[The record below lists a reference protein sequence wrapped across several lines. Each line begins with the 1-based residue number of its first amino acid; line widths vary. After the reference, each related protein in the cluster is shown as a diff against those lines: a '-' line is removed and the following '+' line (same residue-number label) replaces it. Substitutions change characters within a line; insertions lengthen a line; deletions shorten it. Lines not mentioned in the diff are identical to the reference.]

1 MATIAD
7 KTVLVTGANRGV
19 GHALVEEAL
28 KRGAKRVYA
37 GTRQAWAHPHE
48 RVTPVALDVTN
59 QAQVREAVDIVG
71 PLDVLVNNAGVLA
84 YDDLSDRGLIEQ
96 HLAVNLF
103 GTIEVT
109 QAFLPL
115 LARPGGRV
123 INNLSVNALAPL
135 PRIPAYSISKAAAF
149 SFTQSLR
156 ALLGGTG
163 ITVHAVLT
171 GPVDT
176 DLVRTFDTPK
186 ASPSSVAQ
194 AIFNGV
200 ENEEEDIFP
209 DQASATLAES
219 WRAGAVKG
227 LERWFATLA
236 GPSSA

>member
-7 KTVLVTGANRGV
+7 KTVLITGANRGI
-19 GHALVEEAL
+19 GYALLEEAL

-59 QAQVREAVDIVG
+59 HAQVQAAVDIVG
-71 PLDVLVNNAGVLA
+71 PLDVLVNNAGVLS

-103 GTIEVT
+103 GTIDVT

-135 PRIPAYSISKAAAF
+135 PMIPAYSISKAATF

-176 DLVRTFDTPK
+176 DMIRTFDTPK

-194 AIFNGV
+194 AIFDGV

-209 DQASATLAES
+209 DPASAPLAES
-219 WRAGAVKG
+219 WRTGAVKG

>member
-1 MATIAD
+1 
-7 KTVLVTGANRGV
+7 
-19 GHALVEEAL
+19 
-28 KRGAKRVYA
+28 
-37 GTRQAWAHPHE
+37 
-48 RVTPVALDVTN
+48 VALDVTN
-59 QAQVREAVDIVG
+59 QAQVQEAVDIVR
-71 PLDVLVNNAGVLA
+71 PLDVLVNNAGVLS

-103 GTIEVT
+103 GTLDVM

-135 PRIPAYSISKAAAF
+135 PMIPANSISKAATF

-176 DLVRTFDTPK
+176 DLIRTFDMPK

-209 DQASATLAES
+209 DPASATLAES

-227 LERWFATLA
+227 LERWFATPA
-236 GPSSA
+236 GPSSTASGS